1 MFDPEN
7 LFHPNKFISVARDAE
22 IIRKLSFTE
31 QRFCDRC
38 MMRRI
43 HDVIQEEDVVYTY
56 RRKRLYRCKK
66 CGRESY
72 KSGMRPSAESVY

>member
-1 MFDPEN
+1 
-7 LFHPNKFISVARDAE
+7 
-22 IIRKLSFTE
+22 
-31 QRFCDRC
+31 
-38 MMRRI
+38 MRRI